1 MNPFR
6 RKFKF
11 QFVVL
16 NPKNKKNNL
25 MIKEFSGKFFIT
37 NFVDESLNLIC
48 SEVLS
53 EKLKL

>member
-1 MNPFR
+1 
-6 RKFKF
+6 
-11 QFVVL
+11 
-16 NPKNKKNNL
+16 

>member
-1 MNPFR
+1 
-6 RKFKF
+6 
-11 QFVVL
+11 
-16 NPKNKKNNL
+16 
-25 MIKEFSGKFFIT
+25 MIKEFSGNFFIT